1 MEDGQFYTPAAN
13 WAVANGVISGVETD
27 NGKEFQP
34 NTPVS
39 REMVCTILARY
50 LKAADGQ
57 STAKL
62 DAMPDAASVSSWA
75 TNSVA
80 WALNNGVING
90 FNDNGTLL
98 VAPQMTLTREMSAQ
112 IVANASYNN
121 LL

>member
-1 MEDGQFYTPAAN
+1 
-13 WAVANGVISGVETD
+13 
-27 NGKEFQP
+27 
-34 NTPVS
+34 
-39 REMVCTILARY
+39 
-50 LKAADGQ
+50 
-57 STAKL
+57 
-62 DAMPDAASVSSWA
+62 MPDAASVSSWA